1 LLAQSFH
8 ATQQT
13 LLSQGIMLSYTGYV
27 SEGVLFSLGEA
38 LKQKLTL
45 DQTDKNVSK
54 RLFSV
59 FVEQVQNIIRYSAD
73 RQEGGEP
80 PIELSVGMIVVG
92 KQNDELFVVCGN
104 VIESSAQPRLSE
116 RLGELARMDKEALK
130 QHYRESLKLEPEEHS
145 KGASIGLIEIAR
157 RSSRPIEFDFHPLSA
172 SSSFFCLK
180 AYI

>member
-13 LLSQGIMLSYTGYV
+13 LLSQGIILSYTGYV
-27 SEGVLFSLGEA
+27 SEGVLYSLGEA

-45 DQTDKNVSK
+45 DHTDKNVSK

-59 FVEQVQNIIRYSAD
+59 FVEQVQNMIRYSAD

-80 PIELSVGMIVVG
+80 PVELSVGMIVVG
-92 KQNDELFVVCGN
+92 KLNDELFVVCGN
-104 VIESSAQPRLSE
+104 VIETKSQARLSE
-116 RLGELARMDKEALK
+116 RLTMLSKMDKEELK
-130 QHYRESLKLEPEEHS
+130 HHYRERLKQEPEEHS

-157 RSSRPIEFDFHPLSA
+157 RSSRTIEFDFHPLSPE
-172 SSSFFCLK
+172 SSFFCLK